1 MPIKLKILCMTTALL
16 VLSSATVFLINRDA
30 FISDKNAYIYT
41 TLMDRM
47 QFESSRVRSEVSLS
61 IEKVKNGLLMIDPD
75 SGQFNNNLRSNMS
88 KDNWGRIVLFKQLTE
103 LQQVDAVGISREV
116 LPQDGQILKQLRERQ
131 VFTQY
136 DLKTRTLKTYFKQ
149 HPYAILAESMA
160 PTLST
165 LLNDGISGAKN
176 TYSQVTVGPSLYP
189 NLDLSFVDSFK
200 GQRSIVKELQ
210 VSEQP
215 YFIAYTEVPEISLSL
230 FQVLDK
236 NSIFAVIKRTMNST
250 LFVSLAIVLFGV
262 IISIVS
268 VNSLT
273 KGILQLSNR
282 MTLFASNGDSTPL
295 KAASSDE
302 IGKMTRVF
310 NSMMSK
316 ISDLLVQTAQKARM
330 ESELATAKEVQETL
344 LPENKYED
352 ESLMLK
358 GFYLPASECG
368 GDLWYHHSTQDKFFL
383 FMGDATGHGVPAAL
397 ITSAARTI
405 LAVCMDENIWS
416 PSRVLSMMNKALC
429 TVAKGEKM
437 MTAMA
442 LVYDR
447 NTKTLTYSNAS
458 HDPAFIVPLIEDR
471 KIKKTDLRFL
481 LGVNSKRLG
490 HNPEEEYQEESITLD
505 PKELLFIYTD
515 GLIDAT
521 NKDGEVFG
529 ERTLLKI
536 ATDMGSKKNHKN
548 LIDTLEKQVKEY
560 TDHVEQP
567 DDITFAGLFIK

>member
-1 MPIKLKILCMTTALL
+1 MTTALL